1 MLRTRYCVANW
12 KMNFNYTDTKSFLE
26 TWNNKELNNKE
37 VKTILC
43 PSYTELNAS
52 IEILQYSDSEIGAQN
67 VFYESNGAYTGEVS
81 CSMLR
86 NIGCQWVIIGHSE
99 RRSIF
104 SETDVMVRNK
114 LDQLISERMN
124 PIVCIGETKTQRK
137 NGKTQEILS
146 QQLSIA
152 FENQEDVNLNNTI
165 IAYEPVWAI
174 GTGITATNEM
184 VSNAHKSIRNIFDNN
199 GFNGNNISILYGGS
213 VTDEN
218 ANALSE
224 LTDVDGFLVGGASL
238 NADKFYAIY
247 NQL

>member
-1 MLRTRYCVANW
+1 MRRTRFCVANW
-12 KMNFNYTDTKSFLE
+12 KMNFNCTDTKSFLE
-26 TWNNKELNNKE
+26 NWNNKELNNKE
-37 VKTILC
+37 VKTIFC
-43 PSYTELNAS
+43 PSFTELNTGV
-52 IEILQYSDSEIGAQN
+52 EILQYSDSEIGAQN

-81 CSMLR
+81 CSMLK

-104 SETDVMVRNK
+104 SETDEMVRNK

-124 PIVCIGETKTQRK
+124 PIVCIGETKTQRE

-152 FENQEDVNLNNTI
+152 FENQEDVNLKNTI

-174 GTGITATNEM
+174 GTGITATVEM
-184 VSNAHKSIRNIFDNN
+184 VSDAHKSIRNIFNNN
-199 GFNGNNISILYGGS
+199 GFNGSNISILYGGS
-213 VTDEN
+213 VTDGN
-218 ANALSE
+218 ATELSE

-238 NADKFYAIY
+238 DVDKFYAIY